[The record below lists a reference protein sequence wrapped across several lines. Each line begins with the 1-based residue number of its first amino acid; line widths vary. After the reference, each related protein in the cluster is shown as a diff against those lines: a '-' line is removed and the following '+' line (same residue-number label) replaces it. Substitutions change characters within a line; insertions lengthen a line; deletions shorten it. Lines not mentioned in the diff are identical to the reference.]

1 LSTKKLVIFSFAFL
15 ILLTGGAFS
24 ISLILENFE
33 TLSTEGIQLEKT
45 VGYVR
50 LDGLTAPVP
59 RRKKF
64 DYYLYIDL
72 KIEVVDNGD
81 VKRV

>member
-1 LSTKKLVIFSFAFL
+1 MSTKKLVIFSFAFL

-72 KIEVVDNGD
+72 KIEVVNNGD

>member
-1 LSTKKLVIFSFAFL
+1 MSTKKLVIFSFAFL

>member
-72 KIEVVDNGD
+72 KIEVVNNGD